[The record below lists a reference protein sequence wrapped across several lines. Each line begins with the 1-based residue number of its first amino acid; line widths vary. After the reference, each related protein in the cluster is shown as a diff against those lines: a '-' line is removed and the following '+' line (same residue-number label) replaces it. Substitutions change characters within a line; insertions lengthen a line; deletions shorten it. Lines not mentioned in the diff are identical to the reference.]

1 MRQLPVFT
9 IIHLTSAHS
18 RYDIRI
24 FLKQCKSLA
33 ADGYE
38 VSLVV
43 ADGGGDE
50 VRDGVAILD
59 VGKSNGRLGRMI
71 GASRRVLMRA
81 LAVDAD
87 IYHLHDPELLPAGLV
102 LRMRGKRV
110 IFDAHED
117 LPKQILSKPY
127 LKPIV
132 RRPISIAVSVFERFA
147 CRCFSAV
154 IGATPSIRDKF
165 EGMGIPAVDVYNF
178 PLPGELEAE
187 VPWGEK
193 KREVC
198 YVGGVAAIRGISQI
212 VEAVGLARSEVR
224 LNLAGKFSEANV
236 KAEVEKMPG
245 WARVN
250 ELGFLSRPEV
260 RSVLGRSMAGLVTFL
275 PEPNHIEA
283 QPNKMFEYMSAG
295 LPVIASNFPLW
306 REVVEGNDCGV
317 CVDPLAPQEIA
328 NAIDHLVENPETAR
342 RMGENGRRAV
352 QERYNWNIEK
362 QKLLA
367 LYATL
372 SSKR

>member
-1 MRQLPVFT
+1 MSKVA
-9 IIHLTSAHS
+9 HLTSAHS

-24 FLKQCKSLA
+24 FLKQCRSLA

-38 VSLVV
+38 VRLVV

-50 VRDGVAILD
+50 QRDGVAILD

-87 IYHLHDPELLPAGLV
+87 IYHLHDPELLPAGIV
-102 LRMRGKRV
+102 LKLRGKHV
-110 IFDAHED
+110 IYDAHED

-132 RRPISIAVSVFERFA
+132 RKPISIAVGVFERFA
-147 CRCFSAV
+147 CSCFSAV

-165 EGMGIPAVDVYNF
+165 KSTGIRAVDVYNF

-193 KREVC
+193 KREIC
-198 YVGGVAAIRGISQI
+198 YVGGVAAIRGIHQ
-212 VEAVGLARSEVR
+212 VVAAMGLVGSDVK
-224 LNLAGKFSEANV
+224 LNVAGKFSEARV

-250 ELGFLSRPEV
+250 ELGFLSRAEV

-306 REVVEGNDCGV
+306 REVVESNDCGI
-317 CVDPLAPQEIA
+317 CVDALVPQEIA
-328 NAIDHLVENPETAR
+328 NAIDHLVENPEIAR

-352 QERYNWNIEK
+352 QDRYNWKIENE
-362 QKLLA
+362 KLLA
-367 LYATL
+367 LYANL

>member
-1 MRQLPVFT
+1 MSKVA
-9 IIHLTSAHS
+9 HLTSAHS
-18 RYDIRI
+18 RFDIRI
-24 FLKQCKSLA
+24 FLKQCTSLA

-43 ADGGGDE
+43 ADGRGDE
-50 VRDGVAILD
+50 QRDGVAILD
-59 VGKSNGRLGRMI
+59 VGKSNGRLARMI

-81 LAVDAD
+81 LSVDAD
-87 IYHLHDPELLPAGLV
+87 IYHLHDPELLPAGIV
-102 LRMRGKRV
+102 LKLRGKRV

-132 RRPISIAVSVFERFA
+132 RKPVSVAVSVFERFA
-147 CRCFSAV
+147 CRYFSAV

-165 EGMGIPAVDVYNF
+165 KGMGIPAVDVYNF

-187 VPWGEK
+187 ASWGEK
-193 KREVC
+193 EREVC
-198 YVGGVAAIRGISQI
+198 YVGGVAAIRGVREI
-212 VEAVGLARSEVR
+212 VAATGLARADVK
-224 LNLAGKFSEANV
+224 LNLAGKFSETTV

-260 RSVLGRSMAGLVTFL
+260 RSVLGRSVAGLVTFL